1 MSLAVSEFGDYLG
14 VQGLDFI
21 SKNGKG
27 ELRNRVP
34 IYQAKQILLTP
45 KGYVSTRALLFAAVY
60 GINTLV
66 LSHSG
71 KPLSVLV
78 PLSQLANGELKQFE
92 FCRNPRGIEMAKK
105 IVEAKLQ
112 RQKALLDSL
121 YGSKQRTEYHAEALE
136 KCMRL
141 LKAVDSR
148 DNKGA
153 RKQLLG
159 VESFYGEFYFQ
170 SLRPFFNRKLATGAR
185 IGRGAYDPMNNML
198 NLGYAVLESEA
209 LKAILSAMLDPS
221 IGVLHTSHSSKFSL
235 ALDLMEPYRTIVDK
249 FVLRFSERL
258 GLRDFQLRFG
268 RFFLTQDLTI
278 EFLFQLDREFDSFL
292 GDSRT
297 RGRSQRFRVRTAIQ
311 DEAVKFAHAV
321 EGKGREN
328 EKITVSS

>member
-1 MSLAVSEFGDYLG
+1 MSLTVSEFGDYLG

-34 IYQAKQILLTP
+34 IYQAKELLLTP
-45 KGYVSTRALLFAAVY
+45 KGCISTRALLFAAVY

-78 PLSQLANGELKQFE
+78 PLSQLANGELKLKQFD
-92 FCRNPRGIEMAKK
+92 FCRSPRGIEAAKK
-105 IVEAKLQ
+105 IVENKLLS
-112 RQKALLDSL
+112 QKTFLGSL
-121 YGSKQRTEYHAEALE
+121 YESKERLEYHAEALE
-136 KCMRL
+136 KSMRL
-141 LKAVDSR
+141 LKAVDPL
-148 DNKGA
+148 DNKSA

-159 VESFYGEFYFQ
+159 VESSYGEFYFQ

-185 IGRGAYDPMNNML
+185 IGRAAYDPVNNML
-198 NLGYAVLESEA
+198 NLGYAVLESEV

-235 ALDLMEPYRTIVDK
+235 ALDLMEPYRTVVDK
-249 FVLRFSERL
+249 FVLRFSESL
-258 GLRDFQLRFG
+258 GLGDFQLRFG

-278 EFLFQLDREFDSFL
+278 EFLSQLDRESDSFWE
-292 GDSRT
+292 G
-297 RGRSQRFRVRTAIQ
+297 GHGQAQRFRVRTAIQ
-311 DEAVKFAHAV
+311 DEAARFARAV
-321 EGKGREN
+321 EK
-328 EKITVSS
+328 

>member
-1 MSLAVSEFGDYLG
+1 LTVSEFGDYLG

-21 SKNGKG
+21 SKNDKG
-27 ELRNRVP
+27 ELHNRVP

-45 KGYVSTRALLFAAVY
+45 KGCVSTRALLFAAVY

-78 PLSQLANGELKQFE
+78 PLSQLANGELKLKQFE
-92 FCRNPRGIEMAKK
+92 FCRSPRGSEMAKK
-105 IVEAKLQ
+105 IVEAKLLS
-112 RQKALLDSL
+112 QKAFLDSL
-121 YGSKQRTEYHAEALE
+121 YGAKQRIEYHAEALE
-136 KCMRL
+136 KPVRL
-141 LKAVDSR
+141 LRAVDPRDSR
-148 DNKGA
+148 SA
-153 RKQLLG
+153 RKQLLS
-159 VESFYGEFYFQ
+159 VESSYGEFYFQ

-198 NLGYAVLESEA
+198 NLGYAVLESEV

-221 IGVLHTSHSSKFSL
+221 MGVLHTSHSSKFSL
-235 ALDLMEPYRTIVDK
+235 ALDLMEPHRTIVDK

-278 EFLFQLDREFDSFL
+278 EFLSQLDREFDSFL
-292 GDSRT
+292 EGGKV

-311 DEAVKFAHAV
+311 DEAVKFARVV
-321 EGKGREN
+321 EGKDQEY
-328 EKITVSS
+328 EPITISL